1 MRRLSVGQRL
11 YVSVMAVFLLFAAG
25 FIVFQQIR
33 ERQYKVELFNTRL
46 QDFNRMLYVD
56 ELENG
61 QIQDSILQAYV
72 NRRSFKGMRVTLIK
86 PDGRVV
92 FDSKRKDY
100 AKFTNHKSRP
110 EVRQALS
117 TGQGYSVDRN
127 STTTSGSYFY
137 SATYIPKI
145 HLVVRSA
152 IPYDNDV
159 VRQLTAD
166 SHFLWFALF
175 AVVLLTWVLYR
186 FIHRLGQNISNL
198 RRFAKRVDHN
208 ETVDTEDLIEF
219 PNDELGEIA
228 ERIVKLYKRLQTTQK
243 EQDVLK
249 RQLTQNVAHELKTPV
264 ASIQGYLETLINY
277 PQAPEAT
284 KKQFIDRCYAQSQRL
299 TSLLRDISTLNRI
312 DDAPD
317 LMGTSEV
324 VDIMELVKGIEK
336 DVHLQLEER
345 HMKFDNQMP
354 DRVLVH
360 GNRSLLYSIF
370 RNLTDNAIN
379 YAGENTTITLRAKL
393 DDDDNIAGLP
403 QRWRFTF
410 SDNGVGVAPEHLPR
424 LFERFY
430 RVDKGRSRKMGGTG
444 LGLAIVKNAVLLHG
458 GTITVTNNLTGGLC
472 FRFTLSE

>member
-11 YVSVMAVFLLFAAG
+11 YFSVMAVFLIFAAG
-25 FIVFQQIR
+25 FIIFQQIR

-46 QDFNRMLYVD
+46 QDFNRMLFLD
-56 ELENG
+56 MLEKG
-61 QIQDSILQAYV
+61 TWQDSTLQAYID
-72 NRRSFKGMRVTLIK
+72 RRNIKGIRVTLIR
-86 PDGRVV
+86 PDGRVI
-92 FDSKRKDY
+92 FDNRKKDCL
-100 AKFTNHKSRP
+100 KFANHKGRP
-110 EVRQALS
+110 EVRRALS
-117 TGQGYSVDRN
+117 TGQGFAVERN
-127 STTTSGSYFY
+127 STTTKVDYFY
-137 SATYIPKI
+137 SATYFKSRHII
-145 HLVVRSA
+145 VRSA
-152 IPYDNDV
+152 MPYDNDL

-166 SHFLWFALF
+166 SHFLWFAFL

-186 FIHRLGQNISNL
+186 F
-198 RRFAKRVDHN
+198 AKRVDHN
-208 ETVDTEDLIEF
+208 ESVDSEDLIEF

-228 ERIVKLYKRLQTTQK
+228 ERIIKLYKRLQTTQK

-264 ASIQGYLETLINY
+264 ASIQGYLETIISY
-277 PQAPEAT
+277 PDAPEAT
-284 KKQFIDRCYAQSQRL
+284 KKQFVDRCYAQAQRL

-317 LMGTSEV
+317 LMGKEEV
-324 VDIMELVKGIEK
+324 VDIMELVRGIEK
-336 DVHLQLEER
+336 DVHLQLQER

-354 DRVLVH
+354 ERVLVH

-379 YAGENTTITLRAKL
+379 YAGEHTTITLRAQL

-403 QRWRFTF
+403 QRWKFSF
-410 SDNGVGVAPEHLPR
+410 SDNGVGVPAEHLPR

-458 GTITVTNNLTGGLC
+458 GTISVTNNLTGGLC